1 MKSVSLIVLSLFF
14 LSDVYAARFNGV
26 WSGPGEAL
34 GSSRDRVCDEV
45 FFQLEE
51 TNEEFRILYAG
62 YTCDDM
68 QAEYP
73 ASTFQK
79 FAGFLI
85 YKEQM
90 VGTYG
95 EDMLEL
101 NVPNEFYRLKL
112 VLNDREEL
120 SSVES
125 WDDGRSFLIV
135 QSKMRKLSK
144 K

>member
-1 MKSVSLIVLSLFF
+1 MKKLSFLILSLFL
-14 LSDVYAARFNGV
+14 LSDVYAARFNGI

-34 GSSRDRVCDEV
+34 GSSRDRQCNEV

-51 TNEEFRILYAG
+51 SDEEFKILYGG
-62 YTCDDM
+62 YTCEDM

-73 ASTFQK
+73 FSTFQK

-90 VGTYG
+90 VGTYT
-95 EDMLEL
+95 ENTLEL
-101 NVPNEFYRLKL
+101 NVPTEFYRLKL
-112 VLNDREEL
+112 ELNEQGQM

-125 WDDGRSFLIV
+125 WDDGSSFLII
-135 QSKMRKLSK
+135 QSQMQKR
-144 K
+144 